1 MQLEKPCVCAAQVFF
16 TSKSPSVDHLPKTSL
31 YQRSQ
36 THPEVEER
44 SQRSAII
51 PITSKRPVAINQLKD
66 FLNAMQNDENL
77 KMQVIAAS
85 TADDV
90 AQIALDHGFEFS
102 GDELLRFS
110 GQKVGRV
117 TVSKQ
122 EHPGEYN

>member
-1 MQLEKPCVCAAQVFF
+1 M
-16 TSKSPSVDHLPKTSL
+16 
-31 YQRSQ
+31 
-36 THPEVEER
+36 
-44 SQRSAII
+44 
-51 PITSKRPVAINQLKD
+51 AINQLKD

-77 KMQVIAAS
+77 KLKVIAAS

-90 AQIALDHGFEFS
+90 SRIALDQGFEFP

-122 EHPGEYN
+122 EHPGEYH